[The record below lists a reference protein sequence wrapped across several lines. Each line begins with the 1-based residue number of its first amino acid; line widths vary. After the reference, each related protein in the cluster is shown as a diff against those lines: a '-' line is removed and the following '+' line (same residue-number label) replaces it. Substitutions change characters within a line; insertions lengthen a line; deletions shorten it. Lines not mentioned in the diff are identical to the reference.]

1 MPPALGDIGVFRQL
15 QDLTRRL
22 NSLTKY
28 PSIPTYHSLD
38 AKGKITEQVEEDL
51 AQENVVATEKVD
63 GTNARIL
70 LVGAD
75 KWSAPQLYIGSRADL
90 LFRAG
95 DGLWRDDNQIVEALL
110 PRVVKWSDAL
120 HFPGLTVLYGEVYGG
135 KINGWK
141 NYTGAGALGFRLFDA
156 WRMSHDQV
164 DDRLGAEPAALAQW
178 RDAGGQPRA
187 GGRPKGRCGP
197 ALARTAL
204 DRGHVRLGAG
214 RTGRPDPGCS
224 RRRGRR
230 HAGRGR
236 PPRRVL
242 RPEVQDRPPRLR
254 EAAAVM
260 VEDRLNAVADRILA
274 RVIVR

>member
-178 RDAGGQPRA
+178 RDAGGQPFI
-187 GGRPKGRCGP
+187 GWGDLCC
-197 ALARTAL
+197 LAA
-204 DRGHVRLGAG
+204 RLGQEVVPKVGADRPWPEPHSIEDTYAWAQAALAG
-214 RTGRPDPGCS
+214 RTRAALDDGA
-224 RRRGRR
+224 
-230 HAGRGR
+230 AGTPEGV
-236 PPRRVL
+236 VL
-242 RPEVQDRPPRLR
+242 RDASSGRKYKIVLRDYERRLR
-254 EAAAVM
+254 
-260 VEDRLNAVADRILA
+260 
-274 RVIVR
+274 